1 MIVILGLDA
10 LEYEYVRKFNCKNL
24 MQLCYGKTNISEFE
38 EPRTVVLWG
47 SFLTGRNVEKE
58 ALSKGLWNFRLKP
71 TDTFFPSFKKWVAI
85 DVPAFTYKQEA
96 HKKEREAMKKFFNQK
111 ISIQEYDE
119 IVMKNHKENKEEF
132 FSALEKDYDI
142 VMGYFALADVI
153 GHLSFGIVSKMK
165 LIYQELDEIAMKA
178 REKADK
184 LLIISDHGMKAIGRF
199 GDHSNY
205 GFWSTSWSSKL
216 EHPKITEF
224 RKTIES
230 LSNQ

>member
-1 MIVILGLDA
+1 MIVILGLDG

-24 MQLCYGKTNISEFE
+24 MQLCYGKTDISEFE

-58 ALSKGLWNFRLKP
+58 ALAKGLWNFRLKP
-71 TDTFFPSFKKWVAI
+71 TDTFFSHFRKWTAI

-96 HKKEREAMKKFFNQK
+96 HKKEREAMKRFFDQE

-119 IVMKNHKENKEEF
+119 IAMKNHKENKEEF

-153 GHLSFGIVSKMK
+153 GHLSFGVISKMK

-178 REKADK
+178 KERVEK

-205 GFWSTSWSSKL
+205 GFWSTSWNAKL
-216 EHPKITEF
+216 KNPKITDF
-224 RKTIES
+224 RKIIES
-230 LSNQ
+230 LANQ